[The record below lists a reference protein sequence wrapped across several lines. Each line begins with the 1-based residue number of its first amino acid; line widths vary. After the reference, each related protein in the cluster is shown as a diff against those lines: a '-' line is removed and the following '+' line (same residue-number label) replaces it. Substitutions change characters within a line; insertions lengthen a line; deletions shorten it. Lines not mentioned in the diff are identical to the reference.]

1 MFRIHLHA
9 SELQKL
15 MTDHPLPKKLAQPLS
30 PRPEGNGT
38 KGSRKLLLLKVWS
51 ADRQFRK
58 LVGNASSLVPP
69 QTFRIRICIL
79 TRFLKIRMHTEVWEA
94 QL

>member
-1 MFRIHLHA
+1 M
-9 SELQKL
+9 
-15 MTDHPLPKKLAQPLS
+15 
-30 PRPEGNGT
+30 
-38 KGSRKLLLLKVWS
+38 LLKVWS

-79 TRFLKIRMHTEVWEA
+79 TRFLKIHMHTEVWEA